1 MVVYADTRVSEKQ
14 ITVVLRYDDYCTKS
28 STELEIKIL
37 DALQRKSVSC
47 TFGVVPYVHGLRN
60 ALTQTKADILKKAL
74 KAGTVEVAL
83 HGFYHIRDRNAVHG
97 EFLGLEYNR
106 QVEKIAKGKV
116 FLQQMLNTKIT
127 TFIPPYNLYD
137 INTIRALEKVQFK
150 YISGNKLGVGKQS
163 SSLIF
168 LPVTCELD
176 EVRDAVESARR
187 IHDIKPIIVVMFHD
201 YDFFE
206 VNKKRGKLSYQEFV
220 DLLSWLT
227 SQRDIR
233 VTSFRQAITART
245 DLSAERY
252 LTFRSY
258 SKLYILIPSIVREL
272 FQIPSGVYLSSHEAS
287 DGKRMLWPLVFV
299 IYSTLSLISFYVSFL
314 IGAIIFPMSKLA
326 SYVSRYGGAVLLPLL
341 LIYEFRDEQHGLI
354 AASGIAVLVSAYIGA
369 WFCHLRLKK
378 KSRLRI

>member
-1 MVVYADTRVSEKQ
+1 MAVRADTGVAEKQ

-37 DALQRKSVSC
+37 DALQKKDVSC
-47 TFGVVPYVHGLRN
+47 TFGVIPYVHGLRN

-83 HGFYHIRDRNAVHG
+83 HGFYHIRDKNAVHG

-106 QVEKIAKGKV
+106 QVEKIVKGKV

-168 LPVTCELD
+168 LPVTCELY
-176 EVRDAVESARR
+176 EVRDAVESAMR
-187 IHDIKPIIVVMFHD
+187 INDPKPVIVVMFHD
-201 YDFFE
+201 YDFVE
-206 VNKKRGKLSYQEFV
+206 VNRKRGKLSYQEFV

-233 VTSFRQAITART
+233 VTSIREAITART
-245 DLSAERY
+245 DLTPERY

-258 SKLYILIPSIVREL
+258 SKLDILIPPTVRKL
-272 FQIPSGVYLSSHEAS
+272 FQIPSGVFLSTHEAS
-287 DGKRMLWPLVFV
+287 DGKRILWPLVFI
-299 IYSTLSLISFYVSFL
+299 IYSAISLISFYVSFL
-314 IGAIIFPMSKLA
+314 IGAIIFPMSKLV
-326 SYVSRYGGAVLLPLL
+326 SYVSRYGGAAIVLLT
-341 LIYEFRDEQHGLI
+341 LIHKFRDVQFGPI
-354 AASGIAVLVSAYIGA
+354 AASGIAVLVGAFIGA
-369 WFCHLRLKK
+369 WFCYLRLKK
-378 KSRLRI
+378 KSRLRL